1 MKKFYLIA
9 AALFMVNGVLAQWM
23 MQNSGTNKKLNSV
36 AFTDSATGYVV
47 GYGGIIL
54 KTDNGGTSWS
64 ALNSGTSNS
73 LLSVCFPDPY
83 TGFVVGSNG
92 TILKTANAG
101 AEWTS
106 QVSGTSQPLY
116 SVYFVNNNTGY
127 AVGGG
132 GGTVADAVRLKTTDG
147 GTTWNS
153 RDSVSLL
160 YQKSVFFTSVDT
172 GYIASGLN
180 WFHGSMGLI
189 QKTING
195 GESWKTEYENF
206 SMTEEVALN
215 AIFFSD
221 ANTGYFAGCE
231 GRIMKRG
238 VHDST
243 WLYQNSG
250 TWRELYSVY
259 VVPAVGGVYIGY
271 AVGQGGVIQKNE
283 KEDSIWVSQVSGT
296 INNLNSVVF
305 TNPNQGYAVGDS
317 GIILK
322 TNNGGVMDVYE
333 IPGSNR
339 QLKIWP
345 NPTSAQ
351 IILESLPSLKG
362 ALVTILNLSGQEMLN
377 MKLMQDK
384 TQLDISTLPRG
395 IYFVKLKSEREVII
409 EKLIKE

>member
-9 AALFMVNGVLAQWM
+9 AALFVINGVLAQWV

-36 AFTDSATGYVV
+36 AFIDSATGYVV
-47 GYGGIIL
+47 GNDGIIL
-54 KTDNGGTSWS
+54 KTDNGGVSWS

-92 TILKTANAG
+92 TILKTTNAG

-106 QVSGTSQPLY
+106 QISGTSQPLY
-116 SVYFVNNNTGY
+116 SVYFVDNYTGY

-132 GGTVADAVRLKTTDG
+132 GGTTTGTILKTTDG
-147 GTTWNS
+147 GITWNS
-153 RDSVSLL
+153 RDSVSML
-160 YQKSVFFTSVDT
+160 YLKSVFFTSADT

-180 WFHGSMGLI
+180 FFHGSWAMI
-189 QKTING
+189 QKTTNG
-195 GESWKTEYENF
+195 GGSWTIEYENF
-206 SMTEEVALN
+206 TQTDDIALN
-215 AIFFSD
+215 SIFFSD
-221 ANTGYFAGCE
+221 ANTGYAAGCGGTIE
-231 GRIMKRG
+231 KRG
-238 VHDST
+238 IHDT
-243 WLYQNSG
+243 AWKWQNSG

-259 VVPAVGGVYIGY
+259 VVPVVGGINKGY
-271 AVGQGGVIQKNE
+271 AVGQGGTIQKNE
-283 KEDSIWVSQVSGT
+283 NGDSIWVSQVSGT

-305 TNPNQGYAVGDS
+305 TDPNQGYAVGDS

-322 TNNGGVMDVYE
+322 TKNGGVLDVNE

-339 QLKIWP
+339 QLTIWP
-345 NPTSAQ
+345 NPASAQ

-362 ALVTILNLSGQEMLN
+362 ALVTILNLSGKEILN
-377 MKLMQDK
+377 MKLMQVK
-384 TQLDISTLPRG
+384 THLDISTLPRG
-395 IYFVKLKSEREVII
+395 IYFVKLTGENTVLI